1 MRDGKY
7 LHALTIHQSTYL
19 DAKISPMSTR
29 EEYAIQR
36 TLLCLTL
43 WLRGNR
49 QWFRGV
55 DVMNICHVIVTPS
68 ADAESLSSW
77 GSR

>member
-1 MRDGKY
+1 M
-7 LHALTIHQSTYL
+7 LNALAERKSSVVQ
-19 DAKISPMSTR
+19 
-29 EEYAIQR
+29 
-36 TLLCLTL
+36 
-43 WLRGNR
+43 
-49 QWFRGV
+49 GV